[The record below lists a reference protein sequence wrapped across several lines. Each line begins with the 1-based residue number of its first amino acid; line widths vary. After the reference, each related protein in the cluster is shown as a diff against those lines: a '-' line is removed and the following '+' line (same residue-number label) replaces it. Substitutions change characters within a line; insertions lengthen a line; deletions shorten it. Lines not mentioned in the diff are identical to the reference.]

1 MTMREDRNF
10 VTILLL
16 SIVTCGIYELY
27 FMYTAI
33 NDLNTAFEG
42 DGQDSPSFGIWLLLT
57 ILTCGIYNVYWWYT
71 QGTRM
76 QMSGMDRYGLNIQ
89 EGGMI
94 FLVLAIATYFI
105 GFPGFIALYFL
116 VRNLN
121 LISAAYNRSRLHP

>member
-1 MTMREDRNF
+1 MREDRNF

-42 DGQDSPSFGIWLLLT
+42 DGQESPSFGMWLLLT
-57 ILTCGIYNVYWWYT
+57 IITCGIYNVYWWYK
-71 QGTRM
+71 QGMRM
-76 QMSGMDRYGLNIQ
+76 EMSGMDRYGLNIQ

-94 FLVLAIATYFI
+94 FLILAIATYFI
-105 GFPGFIALYFL
+105 GLPGFIALYFL

-121 LISAAYNRSRLHP
+121 MISAAYNRSRFNP